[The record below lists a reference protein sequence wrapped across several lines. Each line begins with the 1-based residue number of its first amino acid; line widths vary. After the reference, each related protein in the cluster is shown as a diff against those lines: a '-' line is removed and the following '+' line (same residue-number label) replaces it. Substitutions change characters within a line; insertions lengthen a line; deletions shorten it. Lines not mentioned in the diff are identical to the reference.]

1 MTISKN
7 LVKTTLAKVLKLE
20 KITGKNFNKE
30 KDLLENLLK
39 NPIQLNE
46 SFVADADTNDE
57 QIIVSTIE
65 QDSFETTIKQ
75 IDNEFDLYK

>member
-39 NPIQLNE
+39 KPIQLNE
-46 SFVADADTNDE
+46 SFVAGADTNDE